1 MTIQLHTIVDHA
13 DYRLKLYNL
22 LVKVEFLVRTA
33 YLVPNH
39 TTKILEPHIGIGFLI
54 TKNPGLTAVIR
65 AFGINPNND
74 ALTPIQRARESY
86 YADLITQTVQES
98 FANKGALQQ
107 ALNAIMDARFKE
119 NSVYGD
125 FVRQEKFE
133 FNPANDDA
141 QVKGAYNEIIG
152 IYELRVRNW
161 FGSAAFDTDSNER
174 IALVSMA
181 YQGFINTGKSQL
193 LKRAIINNDR
203 AEAWYEIRYNTSQ
216 EARRFLEA
224 DTFGLYEPG
233 YGLTMR
239 DVDAKGALRT
249 YTRHQAKMDAF
260 EAANQSKLA
269 TAVIW
274 GNQLGIPVY
283 NLTDHLEPARLYLI
297 NKYVDQP
304 GYGISIFGEVYVGEN
319 DGTDGGLDTRYY
331 KGTDAD
337 LLIGSDKND
346 LIFGDSGAD
355 YLIGFGGDDVIYG
368 GSGDDRIIGG
378 LGSDVLLGGAGNDT
392 YYVGGFD
399 PGQDR
404 IEDKEGNNTVIFNDI
419 ALKYFV
425 KEFDK
430 PYWQDLDRRFKAE
443 MQGTDLKVTDTQ
455 VGNSVILNE
464 NFQSGDFGIRL
475 IDLPA
480 EPTED
485 TATGPSGF
493 WGSAPPNVAVSS
505 TKTITTTTT
514 VSKNGVTTTTQS
526 PDPLPPTVTDNEI
539 LFKSEQVSNTTVTT
553 GQGTP
558 ETTDDTSTT
567 VIVDNWYYRGPQAQM
582 IDGDSGNSFSAD
594 AVTTLMDGQGGN
606 DAIDGRGVNGITLL
620 GGAGDDTLKNGYLI
634 RGGDGND
641 FIDGYGGPGFYY
653 GEAGNDF
660 IYYYYTDPAGNSVA
674 DGGSGSDLIFGENTG
689 DNHFI
694 GGDNDDPLDEGDLII
709 SVFGNDFLEG
719 GNGND
724 ILFDYLGADVLYG
737 GAGDDYLFGN
747 ASAGYVERYVW
758 SIVTPVTD
766 IIAGVQF
773 DGSNYEFPP
782 FEFTGIYFTDYD
794 PKASDNLGDVILG
807 GAGKVFHQRHTSL
820 SIDRYPQAA

>member
-1 MTIQLHTIVDHA
+1 MYDRSIDPI
-13 DYRLKLYNL
+13 YNG
-22 LVKVEFLVRTA
+22 TA
-33 YLVPNH
+33 FTRQSRFVFDPS
-39 TTKILEPHIGIGFLI
+39 
-54 TKNPGLTAVIR
+54 
-65 AFGINPNND
+65 NN
-74 ALTPIQRARESY
+74 
-86 YADLITQTVQES
+86 
-98 FANKGALQQ
+98 
-107 ALNAIMDARFKE
+107 
-119 NSVYGD
+119 
-125 FVRQEKFE
+125 
-133 FNPANDDA
+133 DA
-141 QVKGAYNEIIG
+141 QVKEAYNEIIG
-152 IYELRVRNW
+152 EYEQRVSNW
-161 FGSAAFDTDSNER
+161 FGSAVFDTDSSER

-181 YQGFINTGKSQL
+181 YQGFINVGKSQL

-249 YTRHQAKMDAF
+249 YTRHQTRMDAF

-297 NKYVDQP
+297 DKYVDQP

-485 TATGPSGF
+485 TSTGPAWF
-493 WGSAPPNVAVSS
+493 WGSAPPNVSISS
-505 TKTITTTTT
+505 TKT
-514 VSKNGVTTTTQS
+514 VTTKIVSGPNGAYSYTQT
-526 PDPLPPTVTDNEI
+526 PDPLPPYVTDSEI
-539 LFKSEQVSNTTVTT
+539 QFKTEQVSHSTVTT

-558 ETTDDTSTT
+558 ETSDDVSTSTT
-567 VIVDNWYYRGPQAQM
+567 VTNWLYRGPQTEM
-582 IDGDSGNSFSAD
+582 IDDDGSHSFSAD

-606 DAIDGRGVNGITLL
+606 DTIDGRGVNGITLL
-620 GGAGDDTLKNGYLI
+620 GGVGNDTLRNGYII

-660 IYYYYTDPAGNSVA
+660 IYYYYYDPAGNSVA
-674 DGGSGSDLIFGENTG
+674 DGGSGSDLIFGEAQG

-709 SVFGNDFLEG
+709 SIYGNDFLEG
-719 GNGND
+719 GNGK
-724 ILFDYLGADVLYG
+724 
-737 GAGDDYLFGN
+737 
-747 ASAGYVERYVW
+747 SAGRPSLACGPRTRVPGVPP
-758 SIVTPVTD
+758 ITPPSATMGWVAISGMTN
-766 IIAGVQF
+766 V
-773 DGSNYEFPP
+773 
-782 FEFTGIYFTDYD
+782 
-794 PKASDNLGDVILG
+794 
-807 GAGKVFHQRHTSL
+807 
-820 SIDRYPQAA
+820 AARSRSWLD